1 MKNIYLYLILS
12 LAAVSLLVGGF
23 GLANKNNSTLA
34 NPLVASPGKIIST
47 GYQNPHGKDLGI
59 GPVKNVKLSSTI
71 DTKMVAEGKSLFN
84 NKCSV
89 CHEMNQK
96 KVGPPLKDI
105 TKQRTPEFI
114 MNLLLNT
121 TQMQKDDPAVEKLLK
136 EYNNIPMPDP
146 GLNRE
151 QARAVLEYL
160 RSVAK

>member
-12 LAAVSLLVGGF
+12 LAAISFITSGF
-23 GLANKNNSTLA
+23 GLTNKSNSTMA
-34 NPLVASPGKIIST
+34 IPLVASP

-59 GPVKNVKLSSTI
+59 GPVKSVKLSNTI

-136 EYNNIPMPDP
+136 EYNNIPMPEP
-146 GLNRE
+146 GLSRE